1 MRTHTGYKLQ
11 RVKAIRDMRYFIKNG
26 TLFVSDTDNDIKE
39 DLIGYVIKNANSCTD
54 LESVPGALSKTLYQA
69 EEGFFFE
76 NEGPFSFAV
85 VGFERNKEEQSHVIL
100 SNDDGYLQ
108 RLLEDS

>member
-1 MRTHTGYKLQ
+1 MG
-11 RVKAIRDMRYFIKNG
+11 YFIKNG
-26 TLFVSDTDNDIKE
+26 TLFVSDIDDNIKE
-39 DLIGYVIKNANSCTD
+39 ELIDYVIENANSRTD
-54 LESVPGALSKTLYQA
+54 LESVPGALSKTLYQS

-85 VGFERNKEEQSHVIL
+85 VGFERNKEGQSHVIL